1 MSRDNDGMTTMK
13 INEALKMRYR
23 QQGYWGDATLADY
36 WHLSA
41 KASADKIAVSDNH
54 GTAYTYR
61 ELDNAAGALA
71 MWLVKTVSSR
81 VIGSPCNFPAGVSLP
96 LSILPVSNA
105 APSSCRCFR
114 HFGSLNWHGS

>member
-1 MSRDNDGMTTMK
+1 VKSLCFCRFLWWQARWRCIAKSNPKSQNSLGQVMSGDNDGMTTMK

-61 ELDNAAGALA
+61 ELDNAAERWRCGL
-71 MWLVKTVSSR
+71 WKR
-81 VIGSPCNFPAGVSLP
+81 YPAG
-96 LSILPVSNA
+96 
-105 APSSCRCFR
+105 
-114 HFGSLNWHGS
+114 